1 MVILRC
7 TRRLLDVLEPGR
19 LTSPAPQ
26 PDPEDF
32 YANLVWIERRKCL
45 LLTHAAAGVCHMG
58 AHALGAAAYAA
69 KAAGLAVPDR
79 ADAIA
84 EEVPGN
90 LATRPLRSEP
100 L

>member
-1 MVILRC
+1 MILRC
-7 TRRLLDVLEPGR
+7 TKRLLDVLGHDRLASVSPEPD
-19 LTSPAPQ
+19 A
-26 PDPEDF
+26 EDW